1 MSYILSA
8 HAQLRIRERQI
19 PEDWLNEILDK
30 PQQIV
35 NASYGRQIFQSIF
48 IKNDKQWM
56 LRVIVQEDL
65 VISALLTS
73 KIDKY
78 RGEI

>member
-1 MSYILSA
+1 MNYILSA
-8 HAQLRIRERQI
+8 HAQLRILERKI
-19 PEDWLNEILDK
+19 PKHWLDETLDK

-35 NASYGRQIFQSIF
+35 NTSYGRQIFQSIF

-56 LRVIVQEDL
+56 LRVIVQENL
-65 VISALLTS
+65 VITALLTS

-78 RGEI
+78 RGEL